1 MSHRS
6 RHAGTGKIQER
17 GTTLMADMG
26 TPSAI
31 RESDYDAILTALT
44 DTDRGRWFLQE
55 YTKRNQKPDTQVVLE
70 AIGRLEKAM
79 TRERAVP
86 SIDRIRLDIA
96 DMQEAIE
103 RTKREIANIK
113 HEQED
118 GNRFIEASNELDAI
132 VTKTESATQEILAAA
147 EAIQETAWTL
157 RENGADEASC
167 DDIDARATEIFMACS
182 FQDLTGQRTQ
192 KIVQVL
198 QYLESRIN
206 LMISIWGIEDATATD
221 TKFVEDKRPDA
232 HLLNGPQL
240 DGKGVSQNAVDE
252 MFGSLAEDADAPGE
266 DPFEAAAIAMEA
278 EAGEI
283 AAGDVADTGFGTAD
297 ALESGSD
304 ETAADDHASVFAGE
318 TASQDEI
325 EALFASAPQ
334 ADDGNEDPADV
345 FETGSNAATGAGDL
359 DYTAGLEFDD
369 IDFAEADVFERP
381 GAGAGAQDGDM
392 PGIVPE
398 DDIVMIDDED
408 TAAWEAEFK
417 VEPEEAA
424 KPAKSAN
431 PATRDD
437 DDGDDPMDQLSPGE
451 KQSLFS

>member
-1 MSHRS
+1 MWDRS

-17 GTTLMADMG
+17 GTILMADMG

-86 SIDRIRLDIA
+86 NIDRIRLDIA

-221 TKFVEDKRPDA
+221 TKFVEDTRPDA
-232 HLLNGPQL
+232 HLLNGPQM

-252 MFGSLAEDADAPGE
+252 MFGSLEKDTNAAGE
-266 DPFEAAAIAMEA
+266 DPFEAAASAMEA
-278 EAGEI
+278 EVEEI
-283 AAGDVADTGFGTAD
+283 RA
-297 ALESGSD
+297 ED
-304 ETAADDHASVFAGE
+304 ETGADDNADDASVFAGE

-325 EALFASAPQ
+325 EALFASPPPAVE
-334 ADDGNEDPADV
+334 ADEDPADV
-345 FETGSNAATGAGDL
+345 FQTAPEDDAGDP

-381 GAGAGAQDGDM
+381 EAKTTADD
-392 PGIVPE
+392 ILPE

-417 VEPEEAA
+417 VEPEDTP
-424 KPAKSAN
+424 KPVKSAA
-431 PATRDD
+431 PLSD

>member
-1 MSHRS
+1 
-6 RHAGTGKIQER
+6 
-17 GTTLMADMG
+17 MADMG

-55 YTKRNQKPDTQVVLE
+55 YVRRNQKPDTQVVLE

-157 RENGADEASC
+157 REAGADEASC

-240 DGKGVSQNAVDE
+240 EGKGVSQDAVDE
-252 MFGSLAEDADAPGE
+252 MFGSLAEEADAGGE
-266 DPFEAAAIAMEA
+266 DAFDI
-278 EAGEI
+278 
-283 AAGDVADTGFGTAD
+283 
-297 ALESGSD
+297 
-304 ETAADDHASVFAGE
+304 ETAAAEADAVEADTVEADWDIAGETVAATEPLEDDLSVFAGE

-325 EALFASAPQ
+325 EALFASAGDTSTASGDQ
-334 ADDGNEDPADV
+334 NDAGEADIFGQDMRDETVEDV
-345 FETGSNAATGAGDL
+345 

-369 IDFAEADVFERP
+369 IDFAEADIFENPAKRP
-381 GAGAGAQDGDM
+381 AKSGQVM
-392 PGIVPE
+392 TPGRAMDVPE
-398 DDIVMIDDED
+398 DDIVMIDEED
-408 TAAWEAEFK
+408 AAAWEAEFEA
-417 VEPEEAA
+417 EPVATEPTPAEPAVAA
-424 KPAKSAN
+424 KPVRAA
-431 PATRDD
+431 AMA
-437 DDGDDPMDQLSPGE
+437 DDGEDPIERLSPGE